1 MLVQLL
7 WKQNV
12 ILEVRITRSFSKTEE
27 GISMSQEQKV
37 EDK

>member
-1 MLVQLL
+1 MSVQLL
-7 WKQNV
+7 WKRSV
-12 ILEVRITRSFSKTEE
+12 ILEVRITRSVSRTKE